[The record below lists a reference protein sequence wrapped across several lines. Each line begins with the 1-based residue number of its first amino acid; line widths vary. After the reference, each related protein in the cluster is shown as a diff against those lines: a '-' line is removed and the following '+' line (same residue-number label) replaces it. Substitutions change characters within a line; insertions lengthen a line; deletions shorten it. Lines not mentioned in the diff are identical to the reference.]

1 MATIRPMRK
10 SDLKDIEYICG
21 VTAGNF
27 CARQPI
33 LAYRTAKA
41 FATYYVRECT
51 DTCFCLADD
60 NDKAVGYILC
70 EPDYKRF
77 LKIYPK
83 VDARFVFSLD
93 KKDGLEAFSLP
104 IPYTI
109 FGMKY
114 PAHLHVDILKEYQS
128 QGYGGKLMEALLD
141 ELKKRNVKGVML
153 TADSDNEGAIRFYE
167 RFGFKTLIRSEKLNG
182 IVMAKKLS

>member
-10 SDLKDIEYICG
+10 SDLKDIEYVCG
-21 VTAGNF
+21 KTAGNF
-27 CARQPI
+27 CAREPI

-77 LKIYPK
+77 LRIYPK
-83 VDARFVFSLD
+83 TDAKFVFSLD
-93 KKDGLEAFSLP
+93 KREGLEAFSLP
-104 IPYTI
+104 VAYTL

-114 PAHLHVDILKEYQS
+114 PAHLHIDIMPDYQS
-128 QGYGGKLMEALLD
+128 KGYGGKLMEALFE
-141 ELKKRNVKGVML
+141 ELKKRKVKGIML

-167 RFGFKTLIRSEKLNG
+167 RLGFKTLIRSEKLNG
-182 IVMAKKLS
+182 IIMAKKLS

>member
-10 SDLKDIEYICG
+10 SDLKDIEYVCG
-21 VTAGNF
+21 KTAGRL
-27 CARQPI
+27 CAREPI

-41 FATYYVRECT
+41 FATYYVRECV
-51 DTCFCLADD
+51 DTCFCLTDD

-77 LKIYPK
+77 LRIYPK
-83 VDARFVFSLD
+83 TDAKFVFSLD
-93 KKDGLEAFSLP
+93 KREGLEAFSLP
-104 IPYTI
+104 VTYTL

-114 PAHLHVDILKEYQS
+114 PAHLHIDILPEYQS
-128 QGYGGKLMEALLD
+128 QGYGGKLMEALFE
-141 ELKKRNVKGVML
+141 ELKKRKVKGIML
-153 TADSDNEGAIRFYE
+153 TADSDNEGAIRFYK
-167 RFGFKTLIRSEKLNG
+167 RLGFKTVVVSKKLNG